1 MAVTPAD
8 CRSKLTGLAQKDP
21 FFNRADQ
28 RPLLDSMLT
37 AMDTAVKNALQRAEE
52 RLTETSG
59 QLDTELAETAEQLR
73 KTGEQLAEEFA
84 ATLNSRPLTAEA
96 ALRLTRSIEGHILWL
111 YDRVRA
117 RFETSMRRIA
127 PTGRPLGDI
136 LQFLAAAWSKS
147 CRDMPAELVL
157 ILDRQ
162 QQQQADGRSLWEM
175 EGPQVLDQAC
185 EGHGFLA
192 SRLFYLRQRHHLHR
206 RYKIVRSEPGETLN
220 RHQPAPLHKEPPA
233 ALLNCR
239 KVHDETNRAFAD
251 LWRNLRFNLENA
263 AEDCNRLA
271 AKMGDEEADT
281 AAVQRLEET
290 AKLVGET
297 LARAA
302 EQLTTVAT
310 PLKQAWQQLLD
321 DLDRD
326 RSEIL
331 ALIPRDLQREL
342 SWRERLRYRRRRL
355 ARTGHRW
362 HEQGRQKLEKPRQF
376 VTESLTKATAFGRWL
391 LGQSGNTLGREET
404 LQKLSDLPTP
414 QEILARAS
422 DLPPVCRRLFT
433 IGALKNREFLVGKE
447 GHLETLGDLFR
458 HWQEGKL
465 CSVAVVGP
473 NGSGK
478 TSLVNCFQSELGNQ
492 IPVLRLAI
500 EQRILGEQQLIELC
514 CRWFELPSPPENL
527 AALEAQLLQL
537 PPTVILVENIHRLLL
552 RTPGGLQCMR
562 AFLRLVLASRRRL
575 LWVITCRK
583 YPWQRMQHLLQV
595 DRYFTHQLQTLFG
608 TQTEMRD
615 ALLLRLQTSGYPVVF
630 VKNSGDGNGAQKNGS
645 DQEALQER
653 FFADLFAASRGN
665 MQAALYF
672 WLLGLDYDQS
682 LESLTVRPLGKL
694 DYGSLRSLDRQQFYA
709 LAEIIA
715 HGELTAAEHAAI
727 FACDLLR
734 SDMLLG
740 HLVQLNLLEYAAE
753 NGAAGRYRLNPLF
766 FAPVTAT
773 LEGRNILQ

>member
-1 MAVTPAD
+1 MAVTSAD
-8 CRSKLTGLAQKDP
+8 CRSKLSALAQKDP
-21 FFNRADQ
+21 FLNQADQ
-28 RPLLDSMLT
+28 RPLLDDMLT
-37 AMDTAVKNALQRAEE
+37 AIDAALKEALQRAEE
-52 RLTETSG
+52 RLTETG
-59 QLDTELAETAEQLR
+59 QQLDAELAETAGQLR
-73 KTGEQLAEEFA
+73 KAGEQLAEEFA
-84 ATLNSRPLTAEA
+84 ATLGSRPVTTEA
-96 ALRLTRSIEGHILWL
+96 ALRLTRSIEGRILWL

-117 RFETSMRRIA
+117 RLEVSMQRIS
-127 PTGRPLGDI
+127 PKGRPLGDI
-136 LQFLAAAWSKS
+136 LQNLAEVWSKN
-147 CRDMPAELVL
+147 CREMPAELVL
-157 ILDRQ
+157 ILDRRQ
-162 QQQQADGRSLWEM
+162 QQQEAGRSIWEM
-175 EGPQVLDQAC
+175 EGPQILERAC

-192 SRLFYLRQRHHLHR
+192 SRLLYLRQRHRLRR
-206 RYKIVRSEPGETLN
+206 RYKIVRSEPYETLH
-220 RHQPAPLHKEPPA
+220 RHQPAPLQKEPPA
-233 ALLNCR
+233 ALLNCQN
-239 KVHDETNRAFAD
+239 VHEETNRALAD

-263 AEDCNRLA
+263 AEDCSRLA
-271 AKMGDEEADT
+271 AKLGDEEP
-281 AAVQRLEET
+281 AAAMRRLEET
-290 AKLVGET
+290 AKLAGET
-297 LARAA
+297 LARSA
-302 EQLTTVAT
+302 EQLTSVAE
-310 PLKQAWQQLLD
+310 PFKQAWQHLLA

-331 ALIPRDLQREL
+331 ALIPRDLLREL
-342 SWRERLRYRRRRL
+342 SWRERLQYARRRL
-355 ARTGHRW
+355 VRAGRRW
-362 HEQGRQKLEKPRQF
+362 YEKGRKKLEKPRQF
-376 VTESLTKATAFGRWL
+376 MTEGLAKATAFGRWL
-391 LGQSGNTLGREET
+391 LGQSGTTRGREET

-414 QEILARAS
+414 QEILARAN

-458 HWQEGKL
+458 RWQEGRL
-465 CSVAVVGP
+465 CSIAVVGP

-478 TSLVNCFQSELGNQ
+478 TSLANCFQSELGNQ
-492 IPVLRLAI
+492 VPVLRLGI
-500 EQRILGEQQLIELC
+500 DRRIRSEQQLIELC

-527 AALEAQLLQL
+527 ADLEAQLLQL
-537 PPTVILVENIHRLLL
+537 PPTVIIVENVHRLLL

-608 TQTEMRD
+608 TQTEMRE

-630 VKNSGDGNGAQKNGS
+630 LKNSGDGNEPQKNGS
-645 DQEALQER
+645 DQETLQER
-653 FFADLFAASRGN
+653 FFTDLFAASRGN

-672 WLLGLDYDQS
+672 WLLCLDYDQG

-734 SDMLLG
+734 SDMLLS
-740 HLVQLNLLEYAAE
+740 HLVQLNLLECAAE
-753 NGAAGRYRLNPLF
+753 EQEAGRYRLNPLF
-766 FAPVTAT
+766 FAPVTST